1 MTAILKNLFH
11 KHLWKTVKTD
21 EVQQF
26 YNGKPDGTEYIFI
39 QECPVCG
46 AMRIYKFRS

>member
-1 MTAILKNLFH
+1 MKELIKRIFH
-11 KHLWKTVKTD
+11 QHQWRTVKTD
-21 EVQQF
+21 EAAMY

-39 QECPVCG
+39 QECPACG